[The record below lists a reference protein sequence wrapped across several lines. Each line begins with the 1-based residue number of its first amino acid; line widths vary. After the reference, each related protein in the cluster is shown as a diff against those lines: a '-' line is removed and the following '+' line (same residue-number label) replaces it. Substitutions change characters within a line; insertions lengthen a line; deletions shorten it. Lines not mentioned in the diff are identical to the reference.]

1 MKKTPLKR
9 KTKLKRGKVPLRTKN
24 TGKVPSCPNKRKPK
38 TDLKK
43 LKEQLWELCRKIV
56 KLRYPHRCYTCSKQ
70 LIDGTSDFHTGH
82 FIPSSVCSVEMRYSL
97 DNLRPQC
104 SSCNV
109 WKSGDW
115 LSYETHLKSDG
126 IDTEALKQKNEATK
140 GMMYDITWY
149 RKKVEEYEFIHSQEK
164 EKRDRGGII

>member
-1 MKKTPLKR
+1 MKRTPLKR
-9 KTKLKRGKVPLRTKN
+9 KTKLKRGKVPLRTKKRP
-24 TGKVPSCPNKRKPK
+24 TRQIGGNKRKPK

-115 LSYETHLKSDG
+115 LSYETHLIQDG
-126 IDTEALKQKNEATK
+126 INPQTLKDRNQATK
-140 GMMYDITWY
+140 GLQYDTTWY
-149 RKKVEEYEFIHSQEK
+149 RKKVEEYEFIHSQEMK
-164 EKRDRGGII
+164 KAGLGGIL